1 MSANASVSETQH
13 DSPWWEI
20 LLVMAAS
27 LAISLL
33 VPSLQIVAILIPV
46 AYLIVERH
54 LRKRTWSESG
64 FNIKA
69 FPKDLLHNVGW
80 VLLVGVGTQALSV
93 FGSHWLLPGYSAHVM
108 ARLPFDAGTFDSKV
122 FNTLLVVTLGEEIIY
137 RALFQKRLSAFLPVP
152 AAIALSSIVF
162 ALMHYAPGPAAI
174 VTTDLA
180 LIVVDSV
187 IYGIIFARSNHVFAS
202 WAAHFLADVCGMVF
216 LLALAT

>member
-1 MSANASVSETQH
+1 MSAVTSVSETQH

-64 FNIKA
+64 LNIRA
-69 FPKDLLHNVGW
+69 FPQDLLHNIGW

-93 FGSHWLLPGYSAHVM
+93 FGSYWLLPGYSAHVM
-108 ARLPFDAGTFDSKV
+108 ARLPFDARAFDSKV
-122 FNTLLVVTLGEEIIY
+122 LNTLLVITLGEEIIY

-162 ALMHYAPGPAAI
+162 AMMHYVPGPAAI
-174 VTTDLA
+174 VVTDLG

-187 IYGIIFARSNHVFAS
+187 IYGVIFARSNNVWVA

-216 LLALAT
+216 LLALAR